1 MQNKLSV
8 FLEDLNPGHEA
19 KTVHV
24 PDLKAG
30 SPDQRANQ
38 NPSLTGGHALTADL
52 RRSRRSLDPGPG
64 LDLPKKMVKEILSL
78 NPGQGVGLVPILRS
92 SSHLPRLVQSHHLK
106 ELHRGPVPDLVQSL
120 AHDQDL
126 VQEIK
131 TRTLLLPCTLLWNIF
146 PTCQAISV
154 MLVLQKSVFSLAG
167 VNGL

>member
-1 MQNKLSV
+1 MSLKV
-8 FLEDLNPGHEA
+8 VPDLNPGHEA
-19 KTVHV
+19 KTAHV

-30 SPDQRANQ
+30 NLDQRANR
-38 NPSLTGGHALTADL
+38 NPSLTGVRALTADL
-52 RRSRRSLDPGPG
+52 RRSRRSLGPGPG
-64 LDLPKKMVKEILSL
+64 PDLDLPKKMVKEILSL
-78 NPGQGVGLVPILRS
+78 SPGQGVGLVPILHS
-92 SSHLPRLVQSHHLK
+92 SSHLPRLVQSHHPK

-120 AHDQDL
+120 VRDQDL

-154 MLVLQKSVFSLAG
+154 MLVFQKLVFSLAG